1 VRTSIPLTPLSL
13 VRSAVMNDEQHIGP
27 QGFSLM

>member
-1 VRTSIPLTPLSL
+1 